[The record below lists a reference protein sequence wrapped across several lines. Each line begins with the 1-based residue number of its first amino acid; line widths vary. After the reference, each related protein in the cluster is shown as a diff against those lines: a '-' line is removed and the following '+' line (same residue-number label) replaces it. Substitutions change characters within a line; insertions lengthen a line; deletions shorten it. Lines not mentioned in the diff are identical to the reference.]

1 MINECIKRL
10 RKAADALDEL
20 LDVMPAHNGKA
31 KRSISRTIDKNLS
44 LAGAVKKY
52 GEKEILDSFTQGYND
67 LELRRQKNLRKVNPE
82 QEEGRFHRII
92 HEIPKKKKKHWTQTP
107 AGRNKMSLA
116 QKKMWANKKR
126 KKAVLNP
133 PYKDLITD
141 VIGQKKK

>member
-116 QKKMWANKKR
+116 QKKCGPTR
-126 KKAVLNP
+126 KERRP
-133 PYKDLITD
+133 FLILPIKT
-141 VIGQKKK
+141 